1 MQLEA
6 HGDVLRQV
14 KPYDTLRFLGA
25 EWRTFPTV
33 TPLTSGSSPPRAP
46 SHFLSA
52 REAVTEDALTQPTRG
67 LPTPR
72 PRLPSSGTRSRAGGR
87 GTYPGSGVHE
97 GPVPQQAAHH
107 LRLPRPGGH
116 VQRRLPAL
124 RAQRG
129 RRISDR
135 AHSAASQATRLP
147 RGVPAR
153 RQ

>member
-1 MQLEA
+1 MGA
-6 HGDVLRQV
+6 CFR
-14 KPYDTLRFLGA
+14 TLHFLDA
-25 EWRTFPTV
+25 KWRTFPNGNASDIGIV
-33 TPLTSGSSPPRAP
+33 AP
-46 SHFLSA
+46 GALSHFLSA
-52 REAVTEDALTQPTRG
+52 REAVTEDALTQPARG

-72 PRLPSSGTRSRAGGR
+72 PRLLCGGTRHAGTGGR

-129 RRISDR
+129 RSISDR
-135 AHSAASQATRLP
+135 AHSAAS
-147 RGVPAR
+147 
-153 RQ
+153 